1 MDNNEIN
8 PELKKMLESL
18 QDVPE
23 RGLQA
28 SHAGRE
34 NFMAQVKS
42 LDPRR
47 SVSRKAARQGKP
59 LGRRTWVTRFAT
71 ITAVIVVAL
80 SSLGGTIYAA
90 QAAQPDDLLYG
101 VKTLTEEIQVRL
113 EGDPEEKLDLY
124 VSFANRRLEEIQNQ
138 IAAGEQVSEKALALL
153 EQHTQRM
160 LEQAAKLDEMG
171 MNKALH
177 QIEENLQEQNQT
189 MAELGQEQLQGND
202 PRLEK
207 ALETIRERL
216 ELVKHG
222 IREPKG
228 FRERMHSDQFNPQND
243 GKEIGNPPDPQ
254 SDPDGGQ
261 NSTITPGSGTGNNPG
276 GK

>member
-1 MDNNEIN
+1 MDNHEIN

-18 QDVPE
+18 QDIPV
-23 RGLQA
+23 RDLQA
-28 SHAGRE
+28 SHTGRE

-42 LDPRR
+42 LNPRR
-47 SVSRKAARQGKP
+47 ATSRKSARQGKP
-59 LGRRTWVTRFAT
+59 LGRQAWVTRFAA

-124 VSFANRRLEEIQNQ
+124 VSFANRRLQEIQNQ

-153 EQHTQRM
+153 EQHTQKM
-160 LEQAAKLDEMG
+160 MEQAAKLDEFG
-171 MNKALH
+171 MNKALR

-189 MAELGQEQLQGND
+189 MAELGKEQPQGSD

-207 ALETIRERL
+207 ALKTIRERL

-222 IREPKG
+222 IKEPKG
-228 FRERMHSDQFNPQND
+228 FREQMHSDQIQPEGD
-243 GKEIGNPPDPQ
+243 GKEIGNPDAQGDPEG
-254 SDPDGGQ
+254 SP
-261 NSTITPGSGTGNNPG
+261 NSPVTPGDGSGNNPS

>member
-1 MDNNEIN
+1 MDNHEIN
-8 PELKKMLESL
+8 PELKRMLESL

-34 NFMAQVKS
+34 DYMAQVKS
-42 LDPRR
+42 LNPRR
-47 SVSRKAARQGKP
+47 AAARKAARQGKP
-59 LGRRTWVTRFAT
+59 FGRRAWVTRFAA
-71 ITAVIVVAL
+71 ITAVVIVAL

-90 QAAQPDDLLYG
+90 QAAQPNDLLYG
-101 VKTLTEEIQVRL
+101 VKTFTEQVQLML
-113 EGDPEEKLDLY
+113 EGDPEDKLDLY
-124 VSFANRRLEEIQNQ
+124 VAFANRRLEEIQNQ

-153 EQHTQRM
+153 EQHTQKM
-160 LEQAAKLDEMG
+160 MEQAAKLDETG
-171 MNKALH
+171 MNRALH
-177 QIEENLQEQNQT
+177 QIEENLQVQNQT
-189 MAELGQEQLQGND
+189 MAELGKEQLEGSE

-228 FRERMHSDQFNPQND
+228 YRDQMRSDELKPQGD
-243 GKEIGNPPDPQ
+243 GKETGNPDAQ
-254 SDPDGGQ
+254 GDPDGSQ
-261 NSTITPGSGTGNNPG
+261 NSTVTPGGGTGNPG

>member
-1 MDNNEIN
+1 MDNHEIN

-18 QDVPE
+18 QDIPV
-23 RGLQA
+23 RDLQA
-28 SHAGRE
+28 SHTGRE

-42 LDPRR
+42 LNPRR
-47 SVSRKAARQGKP
+47 ATSRKSARQGKP
-59 LGRRTWVTRFAT
+59 LGKRAWVTRFAA

-124 VSFANRRLEEIQNQ
+124 VSFANRRLQEIQNQ

-153 EQHTQRM
+153 EQHTQKM
-160 LEQAAKLDEMG
+160 MEQAAKLDEFG
-171 MNKALH
+171 MNKALR

-189 MAELGQEQLQGND
+189 MAELGKEQPQGSD

-207 ALETIRERL
+207 ALKTIRERL

-222 IREPKG
+222 IKEPKG
-228 FRERMHSDQFNPQND
+228 FREQMHSDQIQPEGD
-243 GKEIGNPPDPQ
+243 GKEIGNPDAQGDPE
-254 SDPDGGQ
+254 GGQ
-261 NSTITPGSGTGNNPG
+261 NSTVTPGDGSGNNPS

>member
-1 MDNNEIN
+1 MDNHEIN

-18 QDVPE
+18 QDIPE
-23 RGLQA
+23 RNLQD
-28 SHAGRE
+28 SHTGRE
-34 NFMAQVKS
+34 NYMAQVKS
-42 LDPRR
+42 LNPRR
-47 SVSRKAARQGKP
+47 ATSRKSVRQGKP
-59 LGRRTWVTRFAT
+59 LGRQAWVTRFAA

-124 VSFANRRLEEIQNQ
+124 VSFANRRLQEIQNQ
-138 IAAGEQVSEKALALL
+138 IAAGEQVSEKALELL
-153 EQHTQRM
+153 EQHTRKM
-160 LEQAAKLDEMG
+160 MEQAAKLDETG

-189 MAELGQEQLQGND
+189 MAELGKEQPQGSD

-207 ALETIRERL
+207 ALKTIRERL

-222 IREPKG
+222 IKEPKG
-228 FRERMHSDQFNPQND
+228 YREQIHNEQFKPQGD
-243 GKEIGNPPDPQ
+243 GKDSNNPDPQ
-254 SDPDGGQ
+254 GDPEGGQ
-261 NSTITPGSGTGNNPG
+261 NSTVMPGDGSDNNPG